1 MTPLENQP
9 PESSQERNTTPPD
22 PRKDQNPAQPEENET
37 HGMERQPS
45 LGQQISAHTNRPH
58 KGDVGRPG
66 TNEEVFQGSK
76 QKELK

>member
-1 MTPLENQP
+1 MPVP
-9 PESSQERNTTPPD
+9 VRKPEETSNLSVA
-22 PRKDQNPAQPEENET
+22 QNPPPRPDENEA

-45 LGQQISAHTNRPH
+45 LGEQISAQTKRSH